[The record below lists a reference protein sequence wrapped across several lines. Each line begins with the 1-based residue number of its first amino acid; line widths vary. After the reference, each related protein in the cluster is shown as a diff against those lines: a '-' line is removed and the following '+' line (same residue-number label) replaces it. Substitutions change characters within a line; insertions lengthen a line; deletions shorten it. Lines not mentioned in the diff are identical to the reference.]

1 MRIRKP
7 QFKLKTKLLLL
18 YFLTIFIPLLV
29 TGQIILSVS
38 GSKIIEQ
45 TTNITQDSS
54 RQAATNIQTLLNEYI
69 DIVNRLSFDQT
80 LNNYLNPERVYK
92 DELESIDA
100 YSLYLKPVTFYD
112 FNYKETSAK
121 LRIYFLNTTLLQD
134 LETFIHADPEIQSL
148 KVYKE
153 AIAGKGDLVW
163 GRNDNIIYLARSMSN
178 SNGMLSAVLS
188 VQISVNRLH
197 SLIMERGESESMTFI
212 VDPEGR
218 IITANTTDYENLAS
232 NDELFSRPEAETS
245 FDIQD
250 QATGRSYKVLVE
262 KIGNASFYPDWR
274 LYTLIPL
281 DRLINEERQIR
292 NLGLIVIAAGLLL
305 SFGISMLTLDRITS
319 RVKALVK
326 QMQVVKNGNLAKL
339 EDKGSS
345 DEIGALTKN
354 FNVMIESLQQSH
366 YENYEVNLKLKDI
379 TIKKQEAELYAL
391 QSQINPHFL
400 FNTLESIRMGL
411 HNKGDTET
419 SVIVLNLSKL
429 FRSMLNWQGE
439 FITLREEIEL
449 AKEYLSIQKYRFA
462 DKLNYVISLPKEL
475 ENAYIPKLTLQP
487 IVENAV
493 KHGIEEISRDG
504 MIQVAVQADGP
515 DRMEI
520 RVEDNGI
527 GFAPATLRRIQEELL
542 SHDMKK
548 SGSIGLKNVHD
559 RLVLHFGDSCGIHLE
574 SDSEGT
580 RVRIKLPIIYDSKTK
595 LGEQDV

>member
-45 TTNITQDSS
+45 TTNITQDNS
-54 RQAATNIQTLLNEYI
+54 RQAATNIQTLLNEYV

-134 LETFIHADPEIQSL
+134 LETFIHVDQEIRNL

-153 AIAGKGDLVW
+153 AVAGKGELVW
-163 GRNDNIIYLARSMSN
+163 GRNDNVIYLARSMSN

-197 SLIMERGESESMTFI
+197 SLIVERGESENMTFI

-232 NDELFSRPEAETS
+232 NVQLFSRPEAETS

-250 QATGRSYKVLVE
+250 RATGRSYKVLIE

-281 DRLINEERQIR
+281 DRLIDEERQIR

-305 SFGISMLTLDRITS
+305 SFAISMLTLDRITS

-475 ENAYIPKLTLQP
+475 KNAYIPKLTLQP

-515 DRMEI
+515 DRMEV
-520 RVEDNGI
+520 RVEDNGV
-527 GFAPATLRRIQEELL
+527 GFAPSTLRRIQEELL

-559 RLVLHFGDSCGIHLE
+559 RLVLHFGDRCGIHLE

-580 RVRIKLPIIYDSKTK
+580 RVRIRLPIIYDSKTK